1 MAIPIYG
8 WDHSKESKDEST
20 SFDRLSLPTSDVRN
34 FRNTRNLQNGSVV
47 KHERSRKKNNEGM
60 CILANSDDSLRNH
73 AYDASTIDLADHS
86 LLDIT
91 EQVDLLCHL

>member
-1 MAIPIYG
+1 M
-8 WDHSKESKDEST
+8 
-20 SFDRLSLPTSDVRN
+20 
-34 FRNTRNLQNGSVV
+34 